1 MQAVIAPVCLLCLL
15 AVSGTARAA
24 AVGAEQYVGRWEIV
38 MANTPDARRTFRAC
52 SLLLDQ
58 KDGGLLGE
66 VVYRWGSVA
75 KITKPGVVSVDE
87 ETGDL
92 LVRQGGFRGPIR
104 FTLAGDAILGVGT
117 LKGGKRIYFVGTR
130 GESLTDINGDW
141 ETTLTGD
148 DGQMHGTLKVRD
160 DGYGR
165 ITAEAYREDGTRADE
180 TRLKKATLTGEKL
193 ELLFES
199 ERSSGE
205 TLHLLQS
212 CQIQGDRMAGT
223 VTVQETGAAL
233 TCKGTRQRRWGEPLQ
248 LITDRGLA
256 DWHVRSQQEKL
267 GWSCRDGILHN
278 DAAPCADIVSNL
290 KFKDF
295 KLHLEYKVAE
305 HSNSGVYLRGR
316 YEAQIVDDF
325 GKGIESHGNG
335 AIYSRIPQKIN
346 NSKRPGEW
354 QAYEITLIGRYV
366 TIVLNGKT
374 IIDNERLGGI
384 TGGALDPYESQHGP
398 IMLQGD
404 HGKVWY
410 RNISITPAL

>member
-1 MQAVIAPVCLLCLL
+1 MQRMVTLVSLLSLL
-15 AVSGTARAA
+15 TVSATVQAA
-24 AVGAEQYVGRWEIV
+24 AIGPEQYVGRWEIV

-52 SLLLDQ
+52 SLLLRQ
-58 KDGGLLGE
+58 QDGGLVGE
-66 VVYRWGSVA
+66 AVYRWGSVA
-75 KITKPGVVSVDE
+75 KITEPGIVTVDE
-87 ETGDL
+87 GTGDL
-92 LVRQGGFRGPIR
+92 LVRQGGFRNPLR

-117 LKGGKRIYFVGTR
+117 HNNGKPIYFVGSR
-130 GESLTDINGDW
+130 GESLTDINGNW
-141 ETTLTGD
+141 HITLSGD
-148 DGQMHGTLKVRD
+148 EDQLHGTLKVHD

-180 TRLKKATLTGEKL
+180 TKLKKATLTGDKIA
-193 ELLFES
+193 LLFAS

-205 TLHLLQS
+205 ILHLRQS
-212 CQIQGDRMAGT
+212 CEIHGDRMVGT
-223 VTVQETGAAL
+223 VTVEETGAVLKCA
-233 TCKGTRQRRWGEPLQ
+233 GTRQRRWDTPLQ

-256 DWHVRSQQEKL
+256 DWHLRNQQEKL
-267 GWSCRDGILHN
+267 GWSCEDGILHN
-278 DAAPCADIVSNL
+278 YDAPCADIVSNL

-295 KLHLEYKVAE
+295 QLHLEYKVAK

-325 GKGIESHGNG
+325 GKGVESHGNG

-346 NSKRPGEW
+346 NSRRPGEW
-354 QAYEITLIGRYV
+354 QTYDITLIGRYV

-374 IIDNERLGGI
+374 IIDNERIGGI
-384 TGGALDPYESQHGP
+384 TGGALDPYEAQHGP